1 MKNYN
6 KEKIYNEV
14 KRKISISN
22 FMEEGKIDMEKN
34 KHSFFK
40 SVAVASCMVLSV
52 TGVVFAKDIG
62 NFVSNIFGGNAS
74 DGVQTAVDNGYLKK
88 VENKFVESEGIE
100 FAVDSFLIDDYNLD
114 INFKM
119 KLSNKYDSKIMEGA
133 DLQDLRILDENG
145 NIVFVTSEVETEMAR
160 EDGTIGTERFTPH
173 FWGGY
178 SIGGRE
184 INDNELIYHLTAYGS
199 EEHKIARAKELNI
212 SFSKIFVRKDN
223 MENIMNTTYTG
234 NWNFKVD
241 VPEEMYK
248 RENIIY
254 KVKSCNDENTKVGY
268 AILSNTAF
276 KIEIPETTT
285 DKVDYEILHSSS
297 PKSIFD
303 KIALGKEYVETS
315 DGKKF
320 EPARRS
326 DGDGGFSLPPEPNKI
341 INYSQTFNLTKFDA
355 TDELKVHIFTNKGE
369 EIIIEYERSK

>member
-1 MKNYN
+1 
-6 KEKIYNEV
+6 
-14 KRKISISN
+14 
-22 FMEEGKIDMEKN
+22 
-34 KHSFFK
+34 
-40 SVAVASCMVLSV
+40 
-52 TGVVFAKDIG
+52 
-62 NFVSNIFGGNAS
+62 
-74 DGVQTAVDNGYLKK
+74 
-88 VENKFVESEGIE
+88 
-100 FAVDSFLIDDYNLD
+100 
-114 INFKM
+114 
-119 KLSNKYDSKIMEGA
+119 MEGA

-178 SIGGRE
+178 SMGGKE
-184 INDNELIYHLTAYGS
+184 ISDNELIYHLTAYGS

-254 KVKSCNDENTKVGY
+254 KVKSCNDENTKIGY